1 MVFYL
6 LHRRR
11 RRRRRRQKRSNCR
24 RCCLG
29 DGIVSTPLE
38 MDEYRKMDSWWKNG
52 GSSRSHHTKPS
63 PFQNGCLS
71 KMFSSNHPDASAAG
85 VVFKYVPQTAGTTFA
100 LSSVLFF
107 FYDLLVCSFWFS
119 GFFKR
124 DCPIGSGSKQ
134 VSGPRENFKIQ
145 RSKNSENKGIWYDSY
160 LLELDNLGCCRH
172 TATLPVNQG
181 VGYQQVW
188 PGLPAVS
195 KWPSSCGSL
204 PLGGLFFSAQRSS
217 CPGGSW

>member
-1 MVFYL
+1 MICRNGRIEKWTVGGKMEDLPDHTTPNHHPPKLDVFP
-6 LHRRR
+6 
-11 RRRRRRQKRSNCR
+11 KC
-24 RCCLG
+24 
-29 DGIVSTPLE
+29 
-38 MDEYRKMDSWWKNG
+38 
-52 GSSRSHHTKPS
+52 
-63 PFQNGCLS
+63 
-71 KMFSSNHPDASAAG
+71 MFSSNHPDASAAG

-160 LLELDNLGCCRH
+160 LLELDNLGFCRH
-172 TATLPVNQG
+172 SATLLVNQG